1 MSWVSVALSLLLAVR
16 AEDARGGV
24 AGARPPPQETAPETP
39 LGPEDR
45 VRVDDPDW
53 PGAVASSA
61 TGAVLDAPP
70 PPGVRWRVERAPEV
84 DALPD
89 AALPW
94 AAQEARAA
102 MATDPWWPE
111 GGRGVR
117 VAVFDVQW
125 YGADLADAALGDVVT
140 HDCQAHRSCEP
151 PIDTLRPRY
160 AWEGGGHG
168 IACAEVIR
176 ALAPAAE
183 LHLVRVNGATTLENA
198 VDWAIREDIDIV
210 SMSMSFFHDSFH
222 DGSGPVS
229 ASAARL
235 AAAGI
240 LLVTSAGNYATEH
253 WDGAWSDPDGDGRM
267 DFPWGGTWW
276 GADVSAGTTTFQ
288 LAWDEY
294 ARCGRTDLALEVRDP
309 QGHVLARSD
318 ARQDPDADSCAPYER
333 ATLRVPEATTAW
345 VRVLR
350 RAGAAHGRVSLW
362 ARGADAHHV
371 TPGAFADPASG
382 PTPLVVGAVRAVG
395 YAANAAEFFSSWGTS
410 HGGLARPDVAGPDG
424 LSSSVYG
431 GIGFYGTSAATPA
444 VAAAA
449 ALLLAED
456 PSGGP
461 LGVAERLRAETVS
474 GTRADEPARAARLGA
489 GRVRLGPPD
498 GTLPRPCGGDG
509 SAACVVAP
517 WMLVTL
523 RRRGRRRP

>member
-1 MSWVSVALSLLLAVR
+1 MTLLLAAR

-45 VRVDDPDW
+45 VRVDVPGW
-53 PGAVASSA
+53 PGAVASSG
-61 TGAVLDAPP
+61 TGAVLEAPP
-70 PPGVRWRVERAPEV
+70 PPGVHWRVERAPEV
-84 DALPD
+84 DAPEGF
-89 AALPW
+89 PW

-102 MATDPWWPE
+102 MATEPWWDG

-140 HDCQAHRSCEP
+140 HDCQAHRSCAP
-151 PIDTLRPRY
+151 AIDTLRPRY
-160 AWEGGGHG
+160 AWEAGGHG
-168 IACAEVIR
+168 IACAEIIR
-176 ALAPAAE
+176 AMAPEAE

-222 DGSGPVS
+222 DGAGPVN

-235 AAAGI
+235 ARAGI

-253 WDGAWSDPDGDGRM
+253 WDGAWSDPDGDGVL
-267 DFPWGGTWW
+267 DFPWGSAWW
-276 GADVSAGTTTFQ
+276 GAEVPAGDTTVQ
-288 LAWDEY
+288 LSWDQY
-294 ARCGRTDLALEVRDP
+294 DACGRTDLDLEVRDR
-309 QGHVLARSD
+309 QGHVLGRGET
-318 ARQDPDADSCAPYER
+318 RQSAEADSCTPYER
-333 ATLRVPEATTAW
+333 ASVYVPDATTVWAR
-345 VRVLR
+345 VRL
-350 RAGAAHGRVSLW
+350 RAGTAHGRVSLW

-395 YAANAAEFFSSWGTS
+395 YTDNAAESFSSWGDS
-410 HGGLARPDVAGPDG
+410 HGGVARPDVAGPDG
-424 LSSSVYG
+424 LSSSIYG
-431 GIGFYGTSAATPA
+431 GTGFYGTSAATPA

-449 ALLLAED
+449 ALVLGAE
-456 PSGGP
+456 PSLGP
-461 LGVAERLRAETVS
+461 HGAAARLRATTVS
-474 GTRADEPARAARLGA
+474 GTRDDEATVAARLGA
-489 GRVRLGPPD
+489 GRVRLAPP
-498 GTLPRPCGGDG
+498 GVPRPCGGDG
-509 SAACVVAP
+509 AGACVVVP
-517 WMLVTL
+517 WVLGAL